1 MPTVNAAIKR
11 ILKEKEAG
19 ISSGID
25 TMLALLREVQT
36 QVIGDLGKAA
46 LGSWD
51 SYHLKKMLNSLETQ
65 ISSFDSQAK
74 AEMGGLLKTSADY
87 GVMMVDGPLAM
98 AGISM
103 GGFSIGTSVL
113 DTLKDFA
120 FHKIEG
126 LGSDLWQKLKG
137 ELTLG
142 VLGGKTPQEVAA
154 AIGKALGKDR
164 GIFTSVAARA
174 EAITKTEMGRVFS
187 QATQLRMD
195 QAGEQVEG
203 FGKQWKHAG
212 NPKEA
217 RPSHEAAH
225 NQHVAYNKPFIVGGI
240 PMMFPR
246 DPAAPIE
253 EVINCG

>member
-1 MPTVNAAIKR
+1 MPTVNSAIKR
-11 ILKEKEAG
+11 ILREKEAG

-25 TMLALLREVQT
+25 AILALLREMQA

-51 SYHLKKMLNSLETQ
+51 SYQLKKMLNSLESQ

-74 AEMGGLLKTSADY
+74 AEMNGLLNTSVNN

-98 AGISM
+98 SGISM
-103 GGFSIGTSVL
+103 GGFGLGTSVL

-120 FHKIEG
+120 FHKLEG
-126 LGSDLWQKLKG
+126 LSSDLWQKLKG

-142 VLGGKTPQEVAA
+142 ILGGKTPQEVAA
-154 AIGKALGKDR
+154 AIGKTLGEDR

-195 QAGEQVEG
+195 QAGAQVEG

-217 RPSHEAAH
+217 RPSHEAVH
-225 NQHVAYNKPFIVGGI
+225 NQHVAYDKPFIVGGSA
-240 PMMFPR
+240 MMFPR
-246 DPAAPIE
+246 DPAAPIA